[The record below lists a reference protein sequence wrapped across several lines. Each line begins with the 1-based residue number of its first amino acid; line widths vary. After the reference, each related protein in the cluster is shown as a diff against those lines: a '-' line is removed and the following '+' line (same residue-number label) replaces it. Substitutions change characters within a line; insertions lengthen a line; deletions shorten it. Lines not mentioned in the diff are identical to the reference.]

1 MEAFGALL
9 WIAATIGLAI
19 VFGIVAAVNGFTAG
33 GWART
38 NMLYVWASLITIG
51 WPVVMYLQHAA
62 NQSGNVVW
70 VLGGALRQAACLPLF
85 MLGAALAIRAVKVHQ
100 PYVALVVTAI
110 LNLLVFVAL
119 YAAAGRG

>member
-9 WIAATIGLAI
+9 WIAATIGVAI
-19 VFGIVAAVNGFTAG
+19 VFGIVAAVNGSTPE

-38 NMLYVWASLITIG
+38 NAVYVWASLITIG
-51 WPVVMYLQHAA
+51 WPVVVYLQHAA

-85 MLGAALAIRAVKVHQ
+85 LLGAALAVRAMKAHQ
-100 PYVALVVTAI
+100 PYLALVVTAI

-119 YAAAGRG
+119 YAAAWRG